1 MMIEWEEDKRW
12 SDIFIPEIKSIL
24 GQLLIGEA
32 SVEDDQLKNTDLIV
46 LELKG
51 YRIGCRV
58 RKHFYFIQY
67 PNDFTIRCSRPSGVS
82 TEFDKIMK
90 GWGDYLF
97 YAFAN
102 KEENR
107 LIAWKLIDLKQFR
120 EYVDRYWKEN
130 NGIIPGKEISNTDGS
145 SVFRAFDSTK
155 DGKAMRFVIPHS
167 WDD

>member
-1 MMIEWEEDKRW
+1 MIEWEENKKW

-58 RKHFYFIQY
+58 RKHFYFTQY

-82 TEFDKIMK
+82 TEFDKIME

>member
-1 MMIEWEEDKRW
+1 M
-12 SDIFIPEIKSIL
+12 
-24 GQLLIGEA
+24 IGEA

-58 RKHFYFIQY
+58 RKHFYFKQY

-82 TEFDKIMK
+82 TEFDKIME

>member
-58 RKHFYFIQY
+58 RKHFYFTQY

-82 TEFDKIMK
+82 TEFDKIME

>member
-1 MMIEWEEDKRW
+1 ME
-12 SDIFIPEIKSIL
+12 
-24 GQLLIGEA
+24 
-32 SVEDDQLKNTDLIV
+32 
-46 LELKG
+46 
-51 YRIGCRV
+51 
-58 RKHFYFIQY
+58 
-67 PNDFTIRCSRPSGVS
+67 
-82 TEFDKIMK
+82 